1 MKKRTDFKTNK
12 RSEAVSLKQG
22 IEALLDAYKLRKPF
36 NESSVI
42 ANWEKYVGTPIAKQT
57 SKIYINNKVLFV
69 RIESPVMRNELKM
82 MKSKILS
89 SINDSYAE
97 KMIEEVIFV

>member
-1 MKKRTDFKTNK
+1 MKKSNNFRSNQ
-12 RSEAVSLKQG
+12 RSETVSLKDG

-42 ANWEKYVGTPIAKQT
+42 ANWEKYVGVPIAKQT

-82 MKSKILS
+82 MKSKILD
-89 SINDSYAE
+89 SINENYAE